1 MQSAQSQTTAT
12 AVALADAAPRQLLRL
27 AAAGEQFVVP
37 IEAVREILEVGR
49 LTAIPHTPSFVRGV
63 MNLRGA
69 VVPVIDLASRFGDAT
84 AAVGRRSCIVVVEAG
99 DADAGLALLAGLLVD
114 AVFEV
119 MDIDATDIEAVPS
132 LGTKVAPEFLAG
144 MIRSR
149 GVILGLLDLEHVL
162 DVDDLTRRI
171 ESHRAS

>member
-1 MQSAQSQTTAT
+1 MQTAQRETTADQ
-12 AVALADAAPRQLLRL
+12 VKLAAAAPRQLLRL
-27 AAAGEQFVVP
+27 AAAGEQFVAP

-49 LTAIPHTPSFVRGV
+49 LTAIPHTPSFMRGV

-69 VVPVIDLASRFGDAT
+69 VVPVIDLASRFGDTT
-84 AAVGRRSCIVVVEAG
+84 AAVGRRSCIVVVEGGATDTG
-99 DADAGLALLAGLLVD
+99 SALLAGLLVD
-114 AVFEV
+114 AVYEV
-119 MDIDATDIEAVPS
+119 MDVDAAEIEAVPS

-149 GVILGLLDLEHVL
+149 GAILGLLDLDHVL
-162 DVDDLTRRI
+162 DADDLTRRI